1 MFYGKAL
8 GRKFSSILDKKST
21 NLEFSMEKKLFL
33 FKIFVHPTNAFKF
46 WNEMGISLKAPDWS
60 LKSYPGADSTE
71 ILGR

>member
-1 MFYGKAL
+1 
-8 GRKFSSILDKKST
+8 
-21 NLEFSMEKKLFL
+21 MEKKLFL